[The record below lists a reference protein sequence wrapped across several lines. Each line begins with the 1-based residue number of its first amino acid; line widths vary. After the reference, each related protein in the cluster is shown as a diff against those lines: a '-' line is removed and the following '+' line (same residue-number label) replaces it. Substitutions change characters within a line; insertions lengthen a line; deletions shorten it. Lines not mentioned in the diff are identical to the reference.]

1 MSRTDSTANV
11 STVINPV
18 VNNAVA
24 TACLAVLN
32 QTVAETVFVHYFALI
47 NAS

>member
-1 MSRTDSTANV
+1 VSRTDSTANV

-18 VNNAVA
+18 VNAVA